1 MGAKFRL
8 RQVTT
13 HPEICEVYHK
23 INPRHADTQMVNVG
37 AFGYNCAINKR
48 KVKMIDKSNWKSYPF
63 TVDGVE
69 FLSLIDPNGSMYSQ
83 IQRVP
88 NQVFSQMNE
97 QAIREIIGSVS
108 NLTKS
113 EIQAE
118 LDKVNLGYSQA
129 YLALA

>member
-1 MGAKFRL
+1 
-8 RQVTT
+8 
-13 HPEICEVYHK
+13 
-23 INPRHADTQMVNVG
+23 
-37 AFGYNCAINKR
+37 
-48 KVKMIDKSNWKSYPF
+48 MIDKSNWKSYPF
-63 TVDGVE
+63 SVDGVE

-88 NQVFSQMNE
+88 AQVFSQMNE
-97 QAIREIIGSVS
+97 GAIREIIGSVS

>member
-1 MGAKFRL
+1 MSEFA
-8 RQVTT
+8 
-13 HPEICEVYHK
+13 
-23 INPRHADTQMVNVG
+23 
-37 AFGYNCAINKR
+37 
-48 KVKMIDKSNWKSYPF
+48 NWKSYPF
-63 TVDGVE
+63 TVDGVD

-83 IQRVP
+83 IKRVP
-88 NQVFSQMNE
+88 SEVFTMMNE

-118 LDKVNLGYSQA
+118 LDKINLGYSQA

>member
-1 MGAKFRL
+1 MSQFA
-8 RQVTT
+8 
-13 HPEICEVYHK
+13 
-23 INPRHADTQMVNVG
+23 
-37 AFGYNCAINKR
+37 
-48 KVKMIDKSNWKSYPF
+48 NWKSYPF

-69 FLSLIDPNGSMYSQ
+69 FVSLLDPNGSMYQ
-83 IQRVP
+83 
-88 NQVFSQMNE
+88 QVSRIPASLFNAMNE
-97 QAIREIIGSVS
+97 GAIREIIGSVS

>member
-1 MGAKFRL
+1 MQEFA
-8 RQVTT
+8 
-13 HPEICEVYHK
+13 
-23 INPRHADTQMVNVG
+23 
-37 AFGYNCAINKR
+37 
-48 KVKMIDKSNWKSYPF
+48 NWKSYPF

-88 NQVFSQMNE
+88 AQVFSQMNE
-97 QAIREIIGSVS
+97 QAIRELIGNASLMS
-108 NLTKS
+108 KS

-118 LDKVNLGYSQA
+118 LDVVNLGYSQA

>member
-1 MGAKFRL
+1 MSKF
-8 RQVTT
+8 
-13 HPEICEVYHK
+13 
-23 INPRHADTQMVNVG
+23 A
-37 AFGYNCAINKR
+37 
-48 KVKMIDKSNWKSYPF
+48 NWKSYPF

-69 FLSLIDPNGSMYSQ
+69 FVSLIDPNGSMYPR

-88 NQVFSQMNE
+88 AEVFSQMNQE
-97 QAIREIIGSVS
+97 AIREIIGNVS

-118 LDKVNLGYSQA
+118 LDVVNLGYSQA

>member
-1 MGAKFRL
+1 
-8 RQVTT
+8 
-13 HPEICEVYHK
+13 
-23 INPRHADTQMVNVG
+23 
-37 AFGYNCAINKR
+37 
-48 KVKMIDKSNWKSYPF
+48 MIDKSNWKSYPF
-63 TVDGVE
+63 TVDGVD
-69 FLSLIDPNGSMYSQ
+69 FVSLINPEGSMYKS

-88 NQVFSQMNE
+88 SEVFTLMNS

-118 LDKVNLGYSQA
+118 LDKVNLGYSEA